1 VNRAD
6 ELRAIYEA
14 LRVQLADAD
23 GSGVAAIAREMR
35 ILSAELEAIDKTGK
49 VRKVDEV
56 AARRATRTGAT
67 DPPSRRR
74 NSG

>member
-6 ELRAIYEA
+6 ELRAIYDRLKA
-14 LRVQLADAD
+14 TLGDAD
-23 GSGVAAIAREMR
+23 GSGAASIARELR

-49 VRKVDEV
+49 VNKVDEV
-56 AARRATRTGAT
+56 AARRRARAGAS

-74 NSG
+74 QPG